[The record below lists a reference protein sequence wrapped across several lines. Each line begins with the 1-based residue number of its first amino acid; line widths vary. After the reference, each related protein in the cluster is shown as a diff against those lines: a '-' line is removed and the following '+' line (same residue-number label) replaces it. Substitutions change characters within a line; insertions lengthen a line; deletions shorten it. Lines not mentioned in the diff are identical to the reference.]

1 MVESRNYNST
11 YLVEDFGE
19 IDNLGCISNPNLV
32 SFLKFNC
39 CKIRWVL
46 IRSAGLFLQTSIA
59 INFHFLKCSPW
70 RVIINSLSQN
80 EMVCIPR
87 DKILSGPETVGS
99 KKERKTDREGRRER
113 ERGNKTPE
121 TEQNKRGKEG
131 KFISKVK
138 VTAGNIFCKCY

>member
-113 ERGNKTPE
+113 EGIKPPKQNKT
-121 TEQNKRGKEG
+121 KE
-131 KFISKVK
+131 VK
-138 VTAGNIFCKCY
+138 KESLFQK